1 MISEMETGDEIIMIT
16 EMNEYKNKG
25 FRWKKF
31 EKYKLSFIF
40 ADRKPVM

>member
-31 EKYKLSFIF
+31 ENYKLSSIF
-40 ADRKPVM
+40 ANRKPVM